1 MAVFIRWIVFND
13 KKWNKTKD
21 KCTFAFQSPG
31 KPCLEE
37 VRSSSINLTWEK
49 SAENVDHYQI
59 RYKCLDKSEKWKF
72 FETDSNQNSVTL
84 SGLMANKEYIF
95 QVRGIFGDI
104 EGPYGPESKSIRT
117 KKSLATDL
125 LDQSRSSKNSNPPKY
140 IPPTKE
146 ILTAR
151 NPSAKTRQLIIGI

>member
-1 MAVFIRWIVFND
+1 MIRNE
-13 KKWNKTKD
+13 TKD

-31 KPCLEE
+31 QPCLQE
-37 VRSSSINLTWEK
+37 VRSSSINLFWEK

-59 RYKCLDKSEKWKF
+59 RYKCLDESAKWKF

-95 QVRGIFGDI
+95 QVRGIFGDL

-125 LDQSRSSKNSNPPKY
+125 LHLSKRSTNSNPQKF
-140 IPPTKE
+140 IPPTEE
-146 ILTAR
+146 ISTAR
-151 NPSAKTRQLIIGI
+151 NPSAKTRQLIIGILFFFILLFIPYM